1 MGVKMAAVTLAA
13 CLVGCVVSPAIGDAS
28 SKEQVTRYLEAKSDV
43 KLADEMH
50 PKAMQKLVKLYDRK
64 TVEANDISRY
74 GTYLAKFQDITAL
87 YYDAVEWTG
96 ISEPA
101 VHIGEKFILTSGNDP
116 LQKYGRHLHA
126 LKPEER
132 SKIVEIVWDNTST
145 GVTRRNRLAIYLRE
159 LRLFTNDKDLHT
171 FMDAVFVA
179 YIHSHLWAEEKRVR
193 LGSTQFSSHDNFRG
207 YLRLSNTTY
216 SFVNDENRFVRAFE
230 ELKDNGFI
238 DILDAWSAEAQK
250 GIAHTRENMPLRE
263 GEIVIIPVLTLLSST
278 RRGLKEKGDIR
289 FLKTLY
295 PYFKE
300 AAKTRNW
307 AEFNR
312 KMRERGHGDL
322 LGGSKRVAYIR
333 YVSPWPIPVSRGYN
347 R

>member
-1 MGVKMAAVTLAA
+1 MCVKFAAVTLGV
-13 CLVGCVVSPAIGDAS
+13 CLVGCVVLPAIGDGS
-28 SKEQVTRYLEAKSDV
+28 SKARVISYLEANSVV
-43 KLADEMH
+43 KLAEEMH
-50 PKAMQKLVKLYDRK
+50 PKALQKLVKLYDRK
-64 TVEANDISRY
+64 AVRGNDISRY
-74 GTYLAKFQDITAL
+74 GKYLGKFQDIKAL

-101 VHIGEKFILTSGNDP
+101 VQIGENFILTSGNDP

-126 LKPEER
+126 LEQSER
-132 SKIVEIVWDNTST
+132 SMIDEIVWNENSI
-145 GVTRRNRLAIYLRE
+145 GVNRRRALATYLRE
-159 LRLFTNDKDLHT
+159 LHLFDNELDLQS

-193 LGSTQFSSHDNFRG
+193 LGSSRFSSHDNFRG
-207 YLRLSNTTY
+207 HLRLSKTSY
-216 SFVNDENRFVRAFE
+216 SFAHDENRFVRAFE

-238 DILDAWSAEAQK
+238 EILDAWSAEAQK

-300 AAKTRNW
+300 AVLTRDW
-307 AEFNR
+307 TDFNR
-312 KMRERGHGDL
+312 KIRERGHGDL

-333 YVSPWPIPVSRGYN
+333 YLSPWPIPVSRGYN